1 MKKSLIVFFAGSVA
15 SGILFAQ
22 EDVTVA
28 PATPAVPGAPLL
40 LQPGPEIT
48 LAMPGGPGNV
58 AFVSREFA
66 FSLRAVKNAPY
77 SADETTQSI
86 QTLADGNR
94 IVRTTTAHV
103 DRDSEGRL
111 RREVTFPA
119 AGNEAQPHTFVTIS
133 DPIAGITYSLDS
145 QNKTAFK
152 MMRPTE
158 DAAGQF
164 AKLKTTLVEPPS
176 NGQLHFQSASMQS
189 EDSVTR
195 EDLGVQNI
203 AGVNAR
209 GNRETITIPAE
220 AIGNEMPIV
229 ITSERWFSPDL
240 QIEVKS
246 VRNDPRMGETTYSL
260 TNINRTEPD
269 PSLFQIPADYTVR
282 EAKPAT
288 RIIEAR
294 KKQ

>member
-1 MKKSLIVFFAGSVA
+1 MKKSLIVFLAGGMA

-22 EDVTVA
+22 QDATVA
-28 PATPAVPGAPLL
+28 PPTPALPGGPVFF
-40 LQPGPEIT
+40 QQGPEIT
-48 LAMPGGPGNV
+48 LGMPGGPGNV

-77 SADETTQSI
+77 SADETTQSV

-119 AGNEAQPHTFVTIS
+119 LAGEAQPHTLVTIS
-133 DPIAGITYSLDS
+133 DPTAGTTYSLDS

-158 DAAGQF
+158 ATAGPF

-176 NGQLHFQSASMQS
+176 NGQMHFQAASVQGENS
-189 EDSVTR
+189 TR

-209 GNRETITIPAE
+209 GNRETTTIPAE

-246 VRNDPRMGETTYSL
+246 VRNDPRMGETTYLL

-269 PSLFQIPADYTVR
+269 SSLFQVPADYTVR

-288 RIIEAR
+288 RIVEMR
-294 KKQ
+294 KK

>member
-1 MKKSLIVFFAGSVA
+1 MKKSLILFLAGCAA
-15 SGILFAQ
+15 SGILLAQ
-22 EDVTVA
+22 EDVTVV
-28 PATPAVPGAPLL
+28 PATPAVPGGPIFFQQA
-40 LQPGPEIT
+40 PEIT
-48 LAMPGGPGNV
+48 LGMPGGPGNV
-58 AFVSREFA
+58 AFISRDFA
-66 FSLRAVKNAPY
+66 FSVRVVKNAPY

-119 AGNEAQPHTFVTIS
+119 AGGEAQPHTLITIS
-133 DPIAGITYSLDS
+133 DPTSGISYSLDS
-145 QNKTAFK
+145 QNKTALK
-152 MMRPTE
+152 MMRPAE
-158 DAAGQF
+158 AGQF
-164 AKLKTTLVEPPS
+164 AKLKTTLIEPPS
-176 NGQLHFQSASMQS
+176 NGQLHFQAAPVQGK
-189 EDSVTR
+189 DSVTR
-195 EDLGVQNI
+195 EDLGLQNV

-220 AIGNEMPIV
+220 AIGNEMPII

-260 TNINRTEPD
+260 TNINRSEPD
-269 PSLFQIPADYTVR
+269 PSLFQVPADYTVR

-288 RIIEAR
+288 RIFDMR